1 MLLDRDG
8 CILAWNH
15 GAEELW
21 GLQAADVLGKSFFV
35 QDMGLPVEQLTAPIR
50 KTLDEG
56 KPTELDL
63 EATNRKGKR
72 IVMHMI
78 LAPLMEP
85 GQNIS
90 GAIMIMEE
98 IKRDT

>member
-1 MLLDRDG
+1 MDKDG
-8 CILAWNH
+8 CILNWNH
-15 GAEELW
+15 EAEELW
-21 GLQAADVLGKSFFV
+21 GLQAADILGKSFFV

-50 KTLDEG
+50 KILDEG

-72 IVMHMI
+72 LVLHIT

-85 GQNIS
+85 GQNVS
-90 GAIMIMEE
+90 GALMLMEE
-98 IKRDT
+98 VKRSG